1 MSMNVV
7 NEAMG
12 ASLRALRA
20 VASSP
25 ILDRIG
31 LRAPAERALY
41 QGSKSA
47 FQAAERAASR
57 FGGKPK
63 AGQSADRLARPGR
76 PALFDLTPSDEQKLM
91 QDTVRR
97 LAEEVLAPAAAAAD
111 DACAPPDEV
120 LAMAQELGLALMAVP
135 ESFEGAGETR
145 SVVTNVLVAEELARG
160 DMGLALAIMAP
171 LTVIHALVD
180 WGTPEQQAKYLP
192 AFTGDDFVPAALALL
207 EPTPLFD
214 PHELTTGAVRRDGG
228 WVLYGEKTMV
238 PLAGRAD
245 LFLVAADVKG
255 MGPRLFLVEG
265 DTEGVVIEAAPTMG
279 LRSAALGTLRFDGA
293 KLSPDALLGGEDS
306 RYDHGAAVD
315 RARIGWSALAVGC
328 AQAVLDYV
336 IPYCNERQA
345 FGEPISNRQSVAFL
359 IADIKIEV
367 DGMRLLTWRAAARAE
382 QGVSHQKEAYLAR
395 LQCADKGMKIGTDG
409 VQLLGGHG
417 FVKDHPV
424 ERFYRH
430 LRAVGVAEGNVLV

>member
-1 MSMNVV
+1 MTIDVV
-7 NEAMG
+7 NQAMG

-25 ILDRIG
+25 LLDSLG

-47 FQAAERAASR
+47 FRAAERTARRFASKSNGAA
-57 FGGKPK
+57 K
-63 AGQSADRLARPGR
+63 ADRLARPSAPG
-76 PALFDLTPSDEQKLM
+76 LFDLTPTDEQKLM

-97 LAEEVLAPAAAAAD
+97 LAEEVLTPAAAAAD
-111 DACAPPDEV
+111 DACGPPDQV
-120 LAMAQELGLALMAVP
+120 LQMAQELGLSLMAVP

-145 SVVTNVLVAEELARG
+145 SIVTNVLVAEELARG
-160 DMGLALAIMAP
+160 DMGLALAVLAP
-171 LTVIHALVD
+171 LSVIHALVD
-180 WGTPEQQAKYLP
+180 WGTAEQQAKYLP
-192 AFTGDDFVPAALALL
+192 AFTGDDFVPAAFALL

-228 WVLYGEKTMV
+228 WALYGEKTMV
-238 PLAGRAD
+238 PLAATAD
-245 LFLVAADVKG
+245 LLVVAAEVKG
-255 MGPRLFLVEG
+255 VGPRLFLVER
-265 DTEGVVIEAAPTMG
+265 DTEGVIIEAAPAMG
-279 LRSAALGTLRFDGA
+279 LRSAALGTVRFEGA
-293 KLSPDALLGGEDS
+293 KLPADALLGGEES
-306 RYDHGAAVD
+306 SYDHGAAVD
-315 RARIGWSALAVGC
+315 RARIAWSALAVGC
-328 AQAVLDYV
+328 GQAVLDYV

-359 IADIKIEV
+359 IADIKIEL

-382 QGVSHQKEAYLAR
+382 QGKSHRREAYLAR

-430 LRAVGVAEGNVLV
+430 LRAIGVAEGNILV